1 MPFRDRSRHVTTRRG
16 EMSSTT
22 PPTSEA
28 YRQATG
34 ASHDDHSDESR
45 FEFGPEVVEQTV
57 ADAPELDRTALD
69 KLSTD
74 QRALLTELL
83 EGFDSRADVLR
94 WMAALT
100 IQTLGVLDDAWYRS
114 RATDSPTMSYLLGEP
129 WGLVERDV
137 DAATARE
144 VRRGMAALDLLPA
157 TQRAHHAFRWT
168 ATDWYDGDKRDT
180 PDAEKLRD
188 PAMRPE
194 LGRLEEHMTW
204 SVDRLLEGFDSRE
217 AFLSWGQRV
226 VQASYAELEAEVV
239 RDAYFEE
246 PVIDAMTGDTNRDA
260 FTRETWCA
268 VYLLPAFNRA
278 ASSTSSHA
286 SEVPR
291 EAREQKSIPMG

>member
-1 MPFRDRSRHVTTRRG
+1 MRSMASSTRRSGVRPTASASRTARARPRCRHSPTTTPATHRHLQMPFRDRSRHVTTRRG

-28 YRQATG
+28 YQRATT
-34 ASHDDHSDESR
+34 DTETDHSDESR

-137 DAATARE
+137 DEATARE
-144 VRRGMAALDLLPA
+144 VRRGMAALD
-157 TQRAHHAFRWT
+157 
-168 ATDWYDGDKRDT
+168 
-180 PDAEKLRD
+180 
-188 PAMRPE
+188 
-194 LGRLEEHMTW
+194 
-204 SVDRLLEGFDSRE
+204 
-217 AFLSWGQRV
+217 
-226 VQASYAELEAEVV
+226 
-239 RDAYFEE
+239 
-246 PVIDAMTGDTNRDA
+246 
-260 FTRETWCA
+260 
-268 VYLLPAFNRA
+268 
-278 ASSTSSHA
+278 
-286 SEVPR
+286 
-291 EAREQKSIPMG
+291 